1 MLNAETQSLPY
12 RPQAEDAMY
21 GTALNAPQTNLL
33 YLAQTSR
40 AAHRR
45 ALTIALVLASTAF
58 AAYAAFNAASDP
70 LLIDAVWLDV
80 GKLAAILLGTI
91 SSSRFVTQLVLATSR
106 SNQTVCLYDRGF
118 TWHQGQN
125 EKRYLW
131 NQVQRYHENLRGPA
145 ILPLGALTL
154 LMDDERAYRL
164 VPAHGNLR
172 RIARLIRPYIAEA
185 TAQQIRAHLQR
196 DRPVR
201 LHRNLLIWP
210 NGVSVKRREI
220 AWSELELRIRRG
232 RLQFRQRKSNGKTR
246 VVKAFPLRTI
256 SNLAG
261 FLQLSQ
267 SAMRGQSD
275 LRYVTE

>member
-1 MLNAETQSLPY
+1 MYETTL
-12 RPQAEDAMY
+12 R
-21 GTALNAPQTNLL
+21 APQPNLL
-33 YLAQTSR
+33 YLAQTRRST
-40 AAHRR
+40 HRR
-45 ALTIALVLASTAF
+45 ALTLALILASTAF
-58 AAYAAFNAASDP
+58 AAYAALDAASDP

-91 SSSRFVTQLVLATSR
+91 TSTRFVTQLVLATSR
-106 SNQTVCLYDRGF
+106 RNQTVCLYDRGF
-118 TWHQGQN
+118 TWHQGRSQ
-125 EKRYLW
+125 KRYLW

-185 TAQQIRAHLQR
+185 TAQQMRAHLQR

-210 NGVSVKRREI
+210 NGVSIKRREI
-220 AWSELELRIRRG
+220 AWPELDLRIRRG
-232 RLQFRQRKSNGKTR
+232 RLQFRQRRSNGKTR
-246 VVKAFPLRTI
+246 VVKTFPLRTI

-267 SAMRGQSD
+267 SALRGERD
-275 LRYVTE
+275 LRYATE